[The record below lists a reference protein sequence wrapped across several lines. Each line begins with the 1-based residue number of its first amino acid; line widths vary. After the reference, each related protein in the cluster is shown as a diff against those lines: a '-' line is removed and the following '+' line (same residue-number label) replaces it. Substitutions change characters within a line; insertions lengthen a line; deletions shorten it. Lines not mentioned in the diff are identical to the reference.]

1 MLWVSPITWF
11 SVSQESNQDCRF
23 LIFINWIVI
32 MGGGELLTLEWNL
45 LAIEEKNKQ
54 PFPWEPTRFPC
65 SDQKSLEVVWG
76 GSMPVPFHAGST
88 GTSSCLISWGSINNI
103 CQGSLENRKCR
114 NKQAVLTPKM
124 IHYSW
129 SVLTSLQ
136 EKTGDG
142 NRQEW
147 GDDTCTS
154 ELT

>member
-1 MLWVSPITWF
+1 MTQCFTGEQPGLQVPHF
-11 SVSQESNQDCRF
+11 HQLNC
-23 LIFINWIVI
+23 NY
-32 MGGGELLTLEWNL
+32 GGRWTAHFGMKFAGIK
-45 LAIEEKNKQ
+45 AIEEKNKQ

-103 CQGSLENRKCR
+103 CQSSPENRRFR
-114 NKQAVLTPKM
+114 NKQAVLTPQM